1 MAVVKKLHL
10 RRVVHQV
17 AGWVVFVVA
26 DILVVLRIVHGIPE
40 HLIELIFAL
49 HWPWDY
55 LVVHAT
61 EHL

>member
-1 MAVVKKLHL
+1 MAIVKKLHL

-17 AGWVVFVVA
+17 ACWVVLMIA
-26 DILVVLRIVHGIPE
+26 QILVVLRIVHGISE

-49 HWPWDY
+49 WPWDY